1 MRINYWSG
9 LKPMDHEHNTIGG
22 NFLVVRLNV
31 VINPF
36 TAISA
41 IWRSAVRPCLKKY
54 KKSTVHAIDTQQ
66 SLKGL
71 EMTILVLF
79 LI

>member
-1 MRINYWSG
+1 MVLSS
-9 LKPMDHEHNTIGG
+9 M
-22 NFLVVRLNV
+22 
-31 VINPF
+31 
-36 TAISA
+36 
-41 IWRSAVRPCLKKY
+41 AVLKKY

-66 SLKGL
+66 SLKAL